1 MTVFRTQQAYSR
13 YWEARGQLGAIMA
26 CVVDAASLSSIQLG
40 SARDP
45 ERRAARQE
53 LARLLRMYFREV
65 VRFLR
70 RASRETQRISNYW
83 LPEEA
88 IAAIVKEDTCDAE
101 ATEAE
106 CALIQATPRPPVLVL
121 QWVRAHLYRV
131 GVERGLLNG
140 ATAAER
146 QQLLS
151 LGVERIIAKIQPHF
165 NGAAKIAMTPMP
177 QPYTQVGRW
186 LVFWFVYT
194 VPFALINSFKDVNV
208 VATVPASM
216 LLAFGYYG
224 LEYLGSQLKNPFV
237 AEFGDVQLD
246 GRFLQAVSED
256 IDTLLVADN
265 WEAVCDLD
273 GAGQLSPAR

>member
-26 CVVDAASLSSIQLG
+26 CVVDAALAGVRTNSGAHATRSGVRRGRSSRG
-40 SARDP
+40 
-45 ERRAARQE
+45 RAW
-53 LARLLRMYFREV
+53 MYFREV

-121 QWVRAHLYRV
+121 QWVQAHLQGV
-131 GVERGLLNG
+131 GGRARL
-140 ATAAER
+140 AQRRDRSRER

-151 LGVERIIAKIQPHF
+151 LGVERIIAKIQPYQPRWGDRDDADAAATRRRPLAGLLVCVH
-165 NGAAKIAMTPMP
+165 GAVRAH
-177 QPYTQVGRW
+177 QQLHGRR
-186 LVFWFVYT
+186 
-194 VPFALINSFKDVNV
+194 NV

-216 LLAFGYYG
+216 LSYHTWARVPR
-224 LEYLGSQLKNPFV
+224 QP
-237 AEFGDVQLD
+237 AEEPV
-246 GRFLQAVSED
+246 RRRV
-256 IDTLLVADN
+256 
-265 WEAVCDLD
+265 W
-273 GAGQLSPAR
+273 